1 VAAVQVFAVE
11 DTTAQLVWR
20 RAHPGTVVV
29 RGAGAPIEC
38 PTEAGPGSVVVEG
51 LPPATTTVLEVTLPG
66 VPPEPV
72 AVTTGPAIA
81 GPERVRIATVSDVHV
96 GLHTFGLFKTVR
108 ERRPHGD
115 PPSVRCAR
123 AALAE
128 AIAWGAELV
137 VVKGD
142 LTDGGK
148 RAEWDEA
155 ATLLQPLAVPVVVLP
170 GNHDLYRHAEIEPA
184 EAGREHGLHVVDSVE
199 HVDLPG
205 VRVVLAVTATPGRS
219 RGELGRA
226 RAEAIADSAAA
237 GPAALVMLHH
247 QLALRPEPPFY
258 PPGIARSDGDPFL
271 DSLAVAQPRSLVT
284 SGHTHRHRRRT
295 HGPVT
300 VTTVGSTK
308 DYPGTWAGYVAHDT
322 GLRQVVRRVAA
333 PDCLRWTEA
342 TRRGAAR
349 QWARLSEGTLGDRC
363 FTLSWASETGEIAR

>member
-1 VAAVQVFAVE
+1 MAAVQVFAVE

-29 RGAGAPIEC
+29 RGAGPPIEC
-38 PTEAGPGSVVVEG
+38 PTDAGPGSVVVDG
-51 LPPATTTVLEVTLPG
+51 LAPATTTVLEVTLPG
-66 VPPEPV
+66 APPETV
-72 AVTTGPAIA
+72 AVTTGPALA
-81 GPERVRIATVSDVHV
+81 GPERVRIATVSDLHL
-96 GLHTFGLFKTVR
+96 GLHSFGLLKTVR
-108 ERRPHGD
+108 ERLPHGD

-128 AIAWGAELV
+128 AVAWGAELI

-148 RAEWDEA
+148 VSEWDDA
-155 ATLLQPLAVPVVVLP
+155 AALLQALPVPVVVLP

-184 EAGREHGLHVVDSVE
+184 DAGRKYGLHVVADVE
-199 HVDLPG
+199 HVDLAA
-205 VRVVLAVTATPGRS
+205 VRVVLGVTAVPGRS
-219 RGELGRA
+219 RGELRRE
-226 RAEAIADSAAA
+226 RAEAIAASAAG

-247 QLALRPEPPFY
+247 QLTLRPEAPFY
-258 PPGIARSDGDPFL
+258 PPGVARSDGDPFL
-271 DSLAVAQPRSLVT
+271 DALAAAQPRSLVT

-308 DYPGTWAGYVAHDT
+308 DYPGTWAGYVVHDG

-349 QWARLSEGTLGDRC
+349 QWARLSEGSLVDRS
-363 FTLSWASETGEIAR
+363 FTLSWASESGKSTR